1 MASQCV
7 IFVVIIHTT
16 NGGRNM
22 EENEQPVLSAAKIKQ
37 LNKQPI
43 IETSV
48 GASED
53 GKWIIHKTIITEIRS
68 VKYYEKILG
77 PKE

>member
-1 MASQCV
+1 
-7 IFVVIIHTT
+7 
-16 NGGRNM
+16 M